1 MEYKYKIKI
10 TGNREIY
17 LRELTVEDYKN
28 LQKTCIESDLSTFE
42 DYIDNMIS
50 ELSEVDIDDLNI
62 VDIYIIV
69 LEIKRYSV
77 SDEKKFIT
85 YINGKKGGIRV
96 TIDQLIDPVI
106 QNFDKISKGGLYEL
120 ELDDFIVDSLIFDPF
135 SKKDVVTAYR
145 KDGEL
150 FESGNIGDFLPISIK
165 KQIDEK
171 ISHIYKQFSDIVLF
185 KLNNENGDEN
195 KICFELD
202 KKYIYEFL
210 KVMVKDDLK
219 SLYQN
224 IFDMKRHMNIG
235 FNEHKYMTLSEMEI
249 YISMFN
255 KEIEEENK
263 QQTENTNNNQ
273 FPKI

>member
-17 LRELTVEDYKN
+17 LKELSVEDYKN
-28 LQKTCIESDLSTFE
+28 LQKTCIESDLSIFE

-50 ELSEVDIDDLNI
+50 ELSEINIDELNI

-69 LEIKRYSV
+69 LELKRYSV

-85 YINGKKGGIRV
+85 YVDGKRGGIRV

-106 QNFDKISKGGLYEL
+106 QNFDKISSGGFYEI
-120 ELDDFIVDSLIFDPF
+120 ELDDFIVDSILIDPF
-135 SKKDVVTAYR
+135 SKSDVVKAYR

-150 FESGNIGDFLPISIK
+150 FKCDNIGDLLPLSIK
-165 KQIDEK
+165 KQIDDK
-171 ISHIYKQFSDIVLF
+171 ISHIYKDFSNIILF
-185 KLNNENGDEN
+185 TLNNENGDEN
-195 KICFELD
+195 KIYFELD

-210 KVMVKDDLK
+210 KVIVKDDLK
-219 SLYQN
+219 SFYQN
-224 IFDMKRHMNIG
+224 IFDMKRHLNIG
-235 FNEHKYMTLSEMEI
+235 FNEHQYMTLSEMEI

-255 KEIEEENK
+255 KEVEAEREQEKENK
-263 QQTENTNNNQ
+263 NQ
-273 FPKI
+273 FPV